1 MHRRDAFATAG
12 AVTAVAATA
21 VIAAGATFGLFGL
34 SSGDGNPSSFPL
46 VADTQADTTPPPGA
60 DVQAVDLPV
69 ATPAPA
75 SGSTHSPSAQ
85 PATTAHALA
94 ASAPAPVAS
103 TPAPVASTPAL
114 VAPAPVASA
123 PAPTPIPSI
132 TMPAPTVSPPPG
144 NVGASPAPS
153 HDGGESGDD

>member
-46 VADTQADTTPPPGA
+46 VADAQADTTPPPGA

-94 ASAPAPVAS
+94 ASAPAPFAS
-103 TPAPVASTPAL
+103 TPAPVASTPTPGAAEPAAS
-114 VAPAPVASA
+114 APASA
-123 PAPTPIPSI
+123 PAPAPSI
-132 TMPAPTVSPPPG
+132 SAPTVSPPG

>member
-60 DVQAVDLPV
+60 DVQVVDLPV

-75 SGSTHSPSAQ
+75 SGSTHSPFAQ

-103 TPAPVASTPAL
+103 TPAPVASTPTPGAAEPAAS
-114 VAPAPVASA
+114 APASA
-123 PAPTPIPSI
+123 PAPAPSI
-132 TMPAPTVSPPPG
+132 SAPTVSPPG